1 MDKSAFTE
9 RAEKHLKNVIANHD
23 ASISAAVASI
33 IGTVVGYPFDSIK
46 TRMQTYNYGKMRN
59 CIKLTYESEGLRG
72 FYRGVGPPLIT
83 ISIVK
88 SISFS
93 VYNRSKNV
101 IDRYLDPHSLSGL
114 TVSSSAAG
122 AVSGYLSAIISCPLE
137 LIKMQ
142 RQIEQLLVR
151 QSSITASINAE
162 TAKQAAAKASKEA
175 AKEAAKASKEAAK
188 ASKEAAKASKEAA
201 KAAAKASKE
210 AVKAVTKS
218 ATKSTTKSAAKQTT
232 TNVVK
237 NSIPNSIFKG
247 QYSSTSLQTG
257 INIFKANGIRGL
269 YRGFLFQGFRDALGT
284 GSYFCAYEITKKLL
298 TMGNKESNHVTHFFA
313 GGLAGIASWIC
324 IFPVDLVKSKLQI
337 DAKSKRKIYKSQL
350 ECIKQIYKTNGI
362 KGFYQ
367 GISSCLVRAF
377 PVHALNFVVY
387 EHALR
392 VCKRLSS
399 DENESEVD

>member
-1 MDKSAFTE
+1 MDKSAYTE

-23 ASISAAVASI
+23 TSISAAVASI
-33 IGTVVGYPFDSIK
+33 VGTVVGYPFDSIK

-59 CIKLTYESEGLRG
+59 CIKLTYQSEGLRG
-72 FYRGVGPPLIT
+72 FYRGVGPPLVT
-83 ISIVK
+83 ISLVK
-88 SISFS
+88 SLSFS
-93 VYNRSKNV
+93 IYNRSKNV

-122 AVSGYLSAIISCPLE
+122 AVSGYVSAIISCPLE

-162 TAKQAAAKASKEA
+162 TAKQAAI
-175 AKEAAKASKEAAK
+175 
-188 ASKEAAKASKEAA
+188 KASKEAA
-201 KAAAKASKE
+201 KAAAKSA
-210 AVKAVTKS
+210 KAATKS
-218 ATKSTTKSAAKQTT
+218 ATKSAVKQTT

-237 NSIPNSIFKG
+237 NSIPNSTIKS

-298 TMGNKESNHVTHFFA
+298 TMGDKESNHVTHFFA
-313 GGLAGIASWIC
+313 GGFAGIASWIC

-337 DAKSKRKIYKSQL
+337 DAKSKQKIYKSQL
-350 ECIKQIYKTNGI
+350 ECIKHIYKANGI

-367 GISSCLVRAF
+367 GISSCLIRAF

-387 EHALR
+387 EHVLR
-392 VCKRLSS
+392 LCKKLG
-399 DENESEVD
+399 DERESEVD

>member
-1 MDKSAFTE
+1 MDKKAYAERTE
-9 RAEKHLKNVIANHD
+9 KYLKDVIEGHQT
-23 ASISAAVASI
+23 SISAAAASI
-33 IGTVVGYPFDSIK
+33 VGTVVGYPFDSIK

-93 VYNRSKNV
+93 IYNRSKNM
-101 IDRYLDPHSLSGL
+101 IDRYFDPKSLYGL
-114 TVSSSAAG
+114 TVSSSVAG
-122 AVSGYLSAIISCPLE
+122 AVSGYVSAIISCPLE

-162 TAKQAAAKASKEA
+162 TAKQAAAKA
-175 AKEAAKASKEAAK
+175 AKA
-188 ASKEAAKASKEAA
+188 AS
-201 KAAAKASKE
+201 KAAAKESASA
-210 AVKAVTKS
+210 AVKKTTSQTVKTVTHE
-218 ATKSTTKSAAKQTT
+218 TTK
-232 TNVVK
+232 NVVK
-237 NSIPNSIFKG
+237 NSIPNSTFKG
-247 QYSSTSLQTG
+247 HFSTSSLQTG

-284 GSYFCAYEITKKLL
+284 GSYFCAYEISKRLL
-298 TMGNKESNHVTHFFA
+298 TMGDKESTHVTHFFA
-313 GGLAGIASWIC
+313 GGFAGIASWIC

-337 DAKSKRKIYKSQL
+337 DAKSKNKMYKSQL
-350 ECIKQIYKTNGI
+350 ECIKKIYRTGGI
-362 KGFYQ
+362 KAFYQ
-367 GISSCLVRAF
+367 GISSCLIRAF

-387 EHALR
+387 EHVLR
-392 VCKRLSS
+392 LCKKVGE
-399 DENESEVD
+399 DKESEVD

>member
-1 MDKSAFTE
+1 MDKQAYTQRTE
-9 RAEKHLKNVIANHD
+9 KYLRNVIDNHQT
-23 ASISAAVASI
+23 SISAAVASI

-93 VYNRSKNV
+93 IYNRSKNM
-101 IDRYLDPHSLSGL
+101 IDRYFDPKSLYGL
-114 TVSSSAAG
+114 TVSSSVAG
-122 AVSGYLSAIISCPLE
+122 AVSGYVSAIISCPLE

-162 TAKQAAAKASKEA
+162 TAKQAAAKA
-175 AKEAAKASKEAAK
+175 AKIAS
-188 ASKEAAKASKEAA
+188 
-201 KAAAKASKE
+201 KAAAKESAAAAAKNT
-210 AVKAVTKS
+210 ATQTVKTVTHQ
-218 ATKSTTKSAAKQTT
+218 TTK
-232 TNVVK
+232 NVVK
-237 NSIPNSIFKG
+237 NSIPNSTLKSHF
-247 QYSSTSLQTG
+247 STSSLQTG
-257 INIFKANGIRGL
+257 INIFKANGVRGL

-284 GSYFCAYEITKKLL
+284 GSYFCAYEITKRLL
-298 TMGNKESNHVTHFFA
+298 TMGDKESTHVTHFFA
-313 GGLAGIASWIC
+313 GGIAGIASWIC

-337 DAKSKRKIYKSQL
+337 DAKSKHKMYKSQL
-350 ECIKQIYKTNGI
+350 ECIKQIYRTGGI
-362 KGFYQ
+362 KAFYQ
-367 GISSCLVRAF
+367 GISSCLIRAF

-387 EHALR
+387 EHVLR
-392 VCKRLSS
+392 ICKKIGEEK
-399 DENESEVD
+399 DSEID

>member
-1 MDKSAFTE
+1 
-9 RAEKHLKNVIANHD
+9 
-23 ASISAAVASI
+23 
-33 IGTVVGYPFDSIK
+33 
-46 TRMQTYNYGKMRN
+46 MRN

-142 RQIEQLLVR
+142 RQIEQLLIR

-162 TAKQAAAKASKEA
+162 TAKQAAAKATKEA
-175 AKEAAKASKEAAK
+175 AKEAAK

-210 AVKAVTKS
+210 AAKAAAKS
-218 ATKSTTKSAAKQTT
+218 ATKSATKSAAKQTT

-237 NSIPNSIFKG
+237 KSIPNSIFKG

-337 DAKSKRKIYKSQL
+337 DAKSKRKIYKNQL
-350 ECIKQIYKTNGI
+350 ECIKQIYRTNGI

-377 PVHALNFVVY
+377 PVHALNFVV
-387 EHALR
+387 
-392 VCKRLSS
+392 SFI
-399 DENESEVD
+399 NI